1 MSNKNLLLSFFLT
14 LGISQF
20 SIPTNGQVLLPYTPQ
35 LSMEQL
41 KAQGLK
47 MAEEASQLVRFQ
59 QHDHALSRAKL
70 AVQLAPQK
78 YQPWFILGALYV
90 MKQDLDLGI
99 DALKKSLDLEPKET
113 TIKFTLGNAYFQQ
126 GKYRLAATQLEEGLK
141 IQPNTS
147 SAQFDLGNTYF
158 KLK

>member
-41 KAQGLK
+41 EAQGLK

-78 YQPWFILGALYV
+78 YQPWFILGACNQYFY
-90 MKQDLDLGI
+90 Q
-99 DALKKSLDLEPKET
+99 SLNYTKNLVISVNVYLSFIVFFLI
-113 TIKFTLGNAYFQQ
+113 TINSNL
-126 GKYRLAATQLEEGLK
+126 L
-141 IQPNTS
+141 I
-147 SAQFDLGNTYF
+147 
-158 KLK
+158 